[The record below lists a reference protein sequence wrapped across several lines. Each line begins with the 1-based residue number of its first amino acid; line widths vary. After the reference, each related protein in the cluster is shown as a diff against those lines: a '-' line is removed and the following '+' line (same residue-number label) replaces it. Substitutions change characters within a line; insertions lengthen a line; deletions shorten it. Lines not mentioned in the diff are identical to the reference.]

1 MVSELE
7 ASHHDGRSFGRLFA
21 VAEGGELAFPTP
33 VYEIMNTFC
42 QVRNW
47 RAHSSA
53 LLKDDNIQLGTGI
66 NTDASWPLNSGIAEL
81 KSRFF
86 LYDTM

>member
-1 MVSELE
+1 MLFQVVSEME

-42 QVRNW
+42 QTTYRI
-47 RAHSSA
+47 A
-53 LLKDDNIQLGTGI
+53 LG
-66 NTDASWPLNSGIAEL
+66 E
-81 KSRFF
+81 
-86 LYDTM
+86 